1 MTAPG
6 ANMHHIINRS
16 CTVQQ

>member
-6 ANMHHIINRS
+6 ANM
-16 CTVQQ
+16 TYT